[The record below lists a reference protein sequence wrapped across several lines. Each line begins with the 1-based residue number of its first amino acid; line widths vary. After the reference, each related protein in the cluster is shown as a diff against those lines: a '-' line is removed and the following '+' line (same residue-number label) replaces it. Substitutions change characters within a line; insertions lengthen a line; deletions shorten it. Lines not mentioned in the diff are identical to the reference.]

1 MRYKVSKRI
10 LLFLCLFV
18 SIGALIGS
26 ICMFID
32 PSGKLLGM
40 SDLLPYF
47 KVLPLSNILFQDYIF
62 SGISLLIVNG
72 ISNLIAVYF
81 LVKNKMLGSILG
93 MVFGI
98 TLILWIIIQFI
109 IFPTNILS
117 IIFFIIGTIEFLFGY
132 MTYVFYKQENFKF
145 GIDDYKIL
153 KDKSDILVVYFSRM
167 GYTRKIAY
175 DEAIRNK
182 ANILELKTSELTSS
196 TKGFWWCGRFGMH
209 KWCMKINDINVD
221 LKKYKKVIIVSP
233 IWVFSISA
241 PIRDFCYKYKS
252 DINNVEYIFVH
263 FMKANF
269 LRVSDEVDKILNKK
283 RIKYTSICSRF
294 GKIIKYNVYK

>member
-10 LLFLCLFV
+10 LIFLCLFV

-32 PSGKLLGM
+32 PSGELLGM

-81 LVKNKMLGSILG
+81 LIKNRMLGSILG

-98 TLILWIIIQFI
+98 TLMLWIIIQFI

-117 IIFFIIGTIEFLFGY
+117 ISFFIIGTIEFLFGY

-145 GIDDYKIL
+145 DIDDYKIL
-153 KDKSDILVVYFSRM
+153 KDKSDTLVVYFSRM

-175 DEAIRNK
+175 DEAIKNK

-221 LKKYKKVIIVSP
+221 LKKYKKVIIISP

-263 FMKANF
+263 FMKTNF

-294 GKIIKYNVYK
+294 GKVIKYNVYK

>member
-81 LVKNKMLGSILG
+81 LIKNKMLGSILG

-98 TLILWIIIQFI
+98 TLMLWIIIQFI

-117 IIFFIIGTIEFLFGY
+117 ISFFIIGTIEFLFGY

>member
-1 MRYKVSKRI
+1 
-10 LLFLCLFV
+10 
-18 SIGALIGS
+18 
-26 ICMFID
+26 
-32 PSGKLLGM
+32 M

-81 LVKNKMLGSILG
+81 LIKNKMLGSILG

-98 TLILWIIIQFI
+98 TLMLWIIIQFI

-117 IIFFIIGTIEFLFGY
+117 ISFFIIGTIEFLFGY

-145 GIDDYKIL
+145 DIDDYKIL
-153 KDKSDILVVYFSRM
+153 KDKSDTLVVYFSRM

-175 DEAIRNK
+175 DEAIKNK

-221 LKKYKKVIIVSP
+221 LKKYKKVIIVFP

-241 PIRDFCYKYKS
+241 PIKDFCYKYKS

-263 FMKANF
+263 FMKINF

-294 GKIIKYNVYK
+294 GKVIKYNVYK

>member
-81 LVKNKMLGSILG
+81 LIKNKMLGSILG